1 MPNQKKKKKQP
12 KNAFY
17 FFMLKF
23 KNEEEAKGVRF
34 PGGLKEVADIA
45 APIWNVRKHQDSKD
59 TVKGNEKDSA
69 EYSHY
74 K

>member
-1 MPNQKKKKKQP
+1 MLHQKKKKKQY

-17 FFMLKF
+17 FFMLEL
-23 KNEEEAKGVRF
+23 KNEKEAKGVRF
-34 PGGLKEVADIA
+34 RGGLEEVADIA
-45 APIWNVRKHQDSKD
+45 APIWNVRKHQDAKD

-69 EYSHY
+69 EYSRY

>member
-1 MPNQKKKKKQP
+1 
-12 KNAFY
+12 
-17 FFMLKF
+17 MLKF